1 MNDTFSPSALHV
13 LRQPPRSSAYEKRDR
28 RDSSAA
34 VSSYVN
40 PCDPGDR
47 LRHQRQPPIHSVVG
61 SRPAQRPPVAAG
73 VPAGVLDPLTNVA
86 VIRMNGIPCG
96 FAGSLLKT
104 K

>member
-1 MNDTFSPSALHV
+1 MNDTFSPSALQALQQRTSFV
-13 LRQPPRSSAYEKRDR
+13 GKRRTRPPRP
-28 RDSSAA
+28 SAA